1 MGTESLE
8 KTKETRRITMESR
21 QFKDVPVCGYFFLD
35 GKVYV
40 KLSAGKVRTFGGDKD
55 IKFARRT
62 DEVQYYGQDMNDVL
76 AHVKVV

>member
-1 MGTESLE
+1 
-8 KTKETRRITMESR
+8 MESR

-35 GKVYV
+35 GEVYV

-62 DEVQYYGQDMNDVL
+62 AEVQYYGQDMNDVL
-76 AHVKVV
+76 AHVKIV